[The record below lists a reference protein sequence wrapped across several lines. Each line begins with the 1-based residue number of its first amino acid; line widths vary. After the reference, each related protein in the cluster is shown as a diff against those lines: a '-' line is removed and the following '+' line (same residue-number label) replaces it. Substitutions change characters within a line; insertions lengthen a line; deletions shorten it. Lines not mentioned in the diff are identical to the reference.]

1 MVLATREHEQ
11 EWEEEDWAER
21 LMELEEC
28 VGNRVDDLEERL
40 ARLEREM
47 GRMQSMKTRLTE
59 LEHHFGKAEEGLGW
73 IEDRQNDLEA
83 RMDIMEN
90 PLGHRGRRQV
100 GSPGS
105 TSGLSSAPA
114 SRSAS
119 PTAPTTS
126 PSPTAPTR
134 SPSVSASGSGS
145 RGPTRMDLPPT
156 ATQTSVVPNP

>member
-1 MVLATREHEQ
+1 MMVLATREHEQ
-11 EWEEEDWAER
+11 EWEEEEWAEW
-21 LMELEEC
+21 LMELEER

-47 GRMQSMKTRLTE
+47 GRIQSMKTRLTE

-90 PLGHRGRRQV
+90 PVGHRGRRQV

-105 TSGLSSAPA
+105 T
-114 SRSAS
+114 
-119 PTAPTTS
+119 
-126 PSPTAPTR
+126 
-134 SPSVSASGSGS
+134 
-145 RGPTRMDLPPT
+145 RGCHRHRQAGRRLLRCQPRPHLLQRQPGPHQSQHQALDP
-156 ATQTSVVPNP
+156 VG